1 MLSLVQMTYLIALDE
16 IRNYQ
21 RAADACH
28 ITQPTLS
35 MQVKKAEE
43 SLGHLVFDRSR
54 NPLELT
60 PYGQQLM
67 PILRDIL
74 HEYERIEEL
83 NKMTSGHFQERIK
96 IGIIPTIAIYLIPEL
111 YSTWVK
117 ENPEVKFEISELR
130 TVELIQA
137 IESKK
142 IDLAIFA
149 GPYSHDRLST
159 IPLYNEEIL
168 AYSHVEGKRIE
179 REKLNQLNPWLLS
192 SGNCLRNQMIKVCN
206 LTDDPEQEWNYQ
218 GSSIDLLIKLV
229 DQNNGYTLVPQFLPL
244 PDHQKEHLKH
254 IYDKDSETFPGRSVI
269 AVASNRNNK
278 WSSIEKIVRSVQ
290 LKYSNRDK
298 LEIIN
303 WK

>member
-1 MLSLVQMTYLIALDE
+1 MLSLVQMTYLVSLDG

-96 IGIIPTIAIYLIPEL
+96 IGVIPTIAIYLIPEL

-149 GPYSHDRLST
+149 GPYSFDRLST

-179 REKLNQLNPWLLS
+179 REKLKQLNPWLLS

-244 PDHQKEHLKH
+244 PDYKKEHLKH
-254 IYDKDSETFPGRSVI
+254 IYDKDSDTFPGRSVI

-278 WSSIEKIVRSVQ
+278 WSSIEKIVRSIQ

>member
-74 HEYERIEEL
+74 HEYERIEDL

-254 IYDKDSETFPGRSVI
+254 IYDKDSDTFPGRSVI

-278 WSSIEKIVRSVQ
+278 WPSIEKIVRSIQ